1 MMIPH
6 VYYAKI
12 IKNPRITYSYTALSR
27 KTYGAGGSIFGV
39 FTGFFP
45 HLLHEAFE
53 QWFIFDA
60 PLFLKKVWSDIF
72 PIITWSIWKERNSRI
87 FRSISCSLSQIKDLI
102 LTRLS
107 WWIKGWGSSFPYTCD
122 EIIRNP
128 ISLSWYESRS
138 SHAMVALISDALWI
152 PPSIETIKWNV
163 DASVNPLLSMSAIG
177 GVLRNNMGH
186 CICVFSIPIPPIEMN
201 SAAVMA
207 IFRAINPNNN
217 VL

>member
-53 QWFIFDA
+53 KWFIFDA

-72 PIITWSIWKERNSRI
+72 PIITW
-87 FRSISCSLSQIKDLI
+87 
-102 LTRLS
+102 
-107 WWIKGWGSSFPYTCD
+107 
-122 EIIRNP
+122 
-128 ISLSWYESRS
+128 
-138 SHAMVALISDALWI
+138 
-152 PPSIETIKWNV
+152 
-163 DASVNPLLSMSAIG
+163 
-177 GVLRNNMGH
+177 
-186 CICVFSIPIPPIEMN
+186 
-201 SAAVMA
+201 
-207 IFRAINPNNN
+207 
-217 VL
+217 